1 MVRRIS
7 GSKFMNESMGEKI
20 FDIVRVVLIIFVLI
34 TVAYP
39 LYFCCIASI
48 SSPNAV
54 YQGRVILWPAD
65 ITLKGYEE
73 LMANADIWRGYVN
86 SILYTTVGT
95 LCNMVF
101 TIPMAFALS
110 RKEFPASGIIM
121 KLIVFTMYFSGGMIP
136 LYFVVNNLKLLNT
149 IWALVLPVLV
159 VAYNLIVA
167 RSFFSGSIPEEL
179 KEATFLDG
187 GNYFYFFFKVVLP
200 LSKSLLAVMVL
211 FYASMHWNDYFQALL
226 YMQDGDKAPLQLVLR
241 QILVQSQSQA
251 ADTSDL
257 TAMVEKQEVAELLKY
272 GAIIVSSVPMLLVY
286 PFVQKH
292 FVKGVMIGAVKG

>member
-1 MVRRIS
+1 MIEKINKSR
-7 GSKFMNESMGEKI
+7 FANESTSEQI
-20 FDIVRVVLIIFVLI
+20 FDVIRIILIIGILLS
-34 TVAYP
+34 VAYP

-65 ITLKGYEE
+65 ITMKGYYKLLENT
-73 LMANADIWRGYVN
+73 AIWKGYGN
-86 SILYTTVGT
+86 SIIYTTVGT
-95 LCNMVF
+95 LLNMIF

-110 RKEFPASGIIM
+110 RKEFPFSGMIM
-121 KLIVFTMYFSGGMIP
+121 KMIVFTMYFSGGMIP
-136 LYFVVNNLKLLNT
+136 LYFVVNKLQLLNT

-159 VAYNLIVA
+159 VSYNLIVA
-167 RSFFSGSIPEEL
+167 RSFFCGSIPEEL

-187 GNYFYFFFKVVLP
+187 GDYICFFFRVVLP

-226 YMQDGDKAPLQLVLR
+226 YVQDGNKAPLQLVLR
-241 QILVQSQSQA
+241 QILVQSQTQA
-251 ADTSDL
+251 SETGDL
-257 TAMVEKQEVAELLKY
+257 TAMMEKQELAELLKY
-272 GAIIVSSVPMLLVY
+272 GVIIVSSVPMLTIY

-292 FVKGVMIGAVKG
+292 FVKGVMVGAVKG